1 VRDAPVRTPA
11 RNPTKD
17 VVDQVDTDKRI
28 DAMMAANYDHT
39 KTPEIQIQPS
49 DNPNDTPVDVQ

>member
-1 VRDAPVRTPA
+1 
-11 RNPTKD
+11 